1 MANNTGRCDNRL
13 SLRLSFGAASLYCGT
28 YLFSDPPMK
37 AAVDNMPN
45 SIPPLLIT
53 KLIDDLGLSY
63 RTQVDDPGLDPAQ
76 RVQAILLD
84 DAIGALLV
92 LYPRD
97 HLLDLSRVTELTGR
111 QLSAVKPERLERM
124 LARHDL
130 QVLPGLPP
138 LTSSPCLYEECL
150 LQQTELMID
159 CGLPGLLLVVTP
171 QDFKTLLSKASAG
184 RFAVPLSGIRPN
196 LDRPDDDRAEIT
208 LAVQSFTAR
217 RIQQRLEETIEIPP
231 LAQTAQKIIKLRVNP
246 DATVDDI
253 TGVVE
258 TDPALAAQVVSW
270 AASPYYAAPGK
281 IRSVEDAIVRVLG
294 FDLVINLALGLVL
307 GKTLSLPSDKPQQAT
322 PYWQQAIYT
331 AAVIDGLNR
340 AIPRAQRPEAG
351 LSYLAGLLHNFG
363 YMVLAHVFPP
373 HFSLICRHLEVNPHL
388 HHSQVE
394 QHLLGITREQIG
406 AWLMRYW
413 GMPEELSTALRFQH
427 DPDYQ
432 GEHAS
437 HANLVCLAVR
447 MLRNRGIGSGAYSE
461 VPQDLFDRL
470 GLTREKAHEVVGRV
484 LDAEAA
490 LRALAQQFSPTH

>member
-1 MANNTGRCDNRL
+1 MNT
-13 SLRLSFGAASLYCGT
+13 
-28 YLFSDPPMK
+28 
-37 AAVDNMPN
+37 AVDNTPT
-45 SIPPLLIT
+45 PVLPLLIA
-53 KLIDDLGLSY
+53 KLMDNLGLGY
-63 RTQVDDPGLDPAQ
+63 RTLVDEPGLNPAR
-76 RVQAILLD
+76 RVQAVLLD
-84 DAIGALLV
+84 DAVGALLV

-97 HLLDLSRVTELTGR
+97 HLLDLSRLTELTGR

-124 LARHDL
+124 LSRHDL

-138 LTSSPCLYEECL
+138 LTSSPCLYQECL
-150 LQQTELMID
+150 LQQPELLLD
-159 CGLPGLLLVVTP
+159 CGQPGLLLAMASK
-171 QDFKTLLSKASAG
+171 DFKTLLSKASAG

-208 LAVQSFTAR
+208 QAVQSFTAR
-217 RIQQRLEETIEIPP
+217 RIQQRLEKTIEIPP

-294 FDLVINLALGLVL
+294 FDLVINLALGLAL
-307 GKTLSLPSDKPQQAT
+307 GKTLSLPNDQPQQAT

-340 AIPRAQRPEAG
+340 AIPRTERPEAG
-351 LSYLAGLLHNFG
+351 ISYLAGLLHNFG
-363 YMVLAHVFPP
+363 YLVLAHVFPP

-388 HHSQVE
+388 HHSLIE

-413 GMPEELSTALRFQH
+413 GMPEELTTALRFQH

-432 GEHAS
+432 GAHAG

-447 MLRNRGIGSGAYSE
+447 LLHNRGIGSGPYSE
-461 VPQDLFDRL
+461 IPQTLFERL
-470 GLTREKAHEVVGRV
+470 SLTREKANEVVNKV

-490 LRALAQQFSPTH
+490 LRALALQFGPAH